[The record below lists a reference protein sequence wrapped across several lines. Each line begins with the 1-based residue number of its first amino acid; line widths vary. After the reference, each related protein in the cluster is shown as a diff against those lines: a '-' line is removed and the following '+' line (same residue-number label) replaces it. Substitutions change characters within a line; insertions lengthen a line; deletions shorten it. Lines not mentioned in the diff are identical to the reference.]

1 MAVTIRKYIVVQ
13 QVIKEFNMKKILLLA
28 GVACLLSA
36 NADAKVNQYVS
47 GKLSYDFNRVKVKG
61 NAYADQDWAG
71 IYRMNA
77 NKELFGTHFAYGV
90 RAGYVRAEAEIN
102 NSRDIKRNWLTAKSD
117 KGDAYPVSHFRLYK
131 HSFMANAYF
140 DYLTCTPWT
149 PYVGAGIG
157 LSHLKADFG
166 EHAKSVNN
174 LAWQVMAGVAYDV
187 TSNWTLD
194 AGYRYADLGRIRK
207 NYVDTGVVK
216 VKARDHEIMFGAR
229 YNF

>member
-47 GKLSYDFNRVKVKG
+47 GKLSYDFNRVNFKDHDY
-61 NAYADQDWAG
+61 NDAE
-71 IYRMNA
+71 IYRDKL
-77 NKELFGTHFAYGV
+77 NKELFGTHVAYGL
-90 RAGYVRAEAEIN
+90 RAGYVRGEVELN
-102 NSRDIKRNWLTAKSD
+102 NSRDIKRNWMESYD
-117 KGDAYPVSHFRLYK
+117 HIRIYK
-131 HSFMANAYF
+131 HSVMANAYF

-157 LSHLKADFG
+157 TSYLKFDDG
-166 EHAKSVNN
+166 DRAKSVYN
-174 LAWQVMAGVAYDV
+174 LAWQVMAGLAYDV
-187 TSNWTLD
+187 NSNWTID
-194 AGYRYADLGRIRK
+194 AGYRYADLGRIRR
-207 NYVDTGVVK
+207 NYGSGVEKITV
-216 VKARDHEIMFGAR
+216 RDHEIMLGAR

>member
-1 MAVTIRKYIVVQ
+1 
-13 QVIKEFNMKKILLLA
+13 MKKILLLA

-47 GKLSYDFNRVKVKG
+47 GKLSYDFNKVKIKDHDYEDSAIG
-61 NAYADQDWAG
+61 RW
-71 IYRMNA
+71 NA
-77 NKELFGTHFAYGV
+77 NKELFGTHVAYGV
-90 RAGYVRAEAEIN
+90 RAGYVRGEVELN
-102 NSRDIKRNWLTAKSD
+102 NSRDIKRNWLTTTAD
-117 KGDAYPVSHFRLYK
+117 NGDEWGIDHFRLYK

-166 EHAKSVNN
+166 ETGKSANN
-174 LAWQVMAGVAYDV
+174 LAWQVMAGIAYDV

-194 AGYRYADLGRIRK
+194 AGYRYADLGRVRK
-207 NYVDTGVVK
+207 NFGDEVVK
-216 VKARDHEIMFGAR
+216 VTARDHEIMFGAR